1 MFFVKEDTKVYNLYR
16 SLILES
22 SDELDWKGKQLSTED
37 LIKAKHKLIRS
48 RMALQA
54 GWQFFGYLLSDLS
67 TCLTYDMDTMA
78 VDDFGN
84 IYINPYFMLNVL
96 SDAETVGVL
105 AHEVLH
111 IANLTHFRGAN
122 IKNFK
127 LWNIAT
133 DYIMNRDLIKMGLTL
148 PSFGCIPE
156 NKGGKE
162 VIPSKKEIPKYWH
175 GIDMTTMDAEA
186 LYRAL
191 DKAIPPQVKQQ
202 QQQMQQLQ
210 DMIDKM
216 MEGMDKHITG
226 GQPGQPGQPGSGQPT
241 VIDISN
247 LPGEK
252 YKDSGL
258 TPNKPNGT
266 TRSQVET
273 EMKNKIKQV
282 VDALEREAKGAS
294 NIKGGVPGSF
304 NRKHL
309 EPVVNWKIHLAQFLS
324 PARRNTYDSARFQ
337 RKPLTLGVPMPRR
350 KVRTHKIA
358 LAVAI
363 DTSGSTTGDV
373 LATFLSA
380 IYGIIK
386 TFPIAEL
393 RIILWHTD
401 VYNEIEI
408 AKADQKVIIGVRN
421 PGTLGDN
428 PNVNQINGTALNPTE
443 NSELNSDGEVI
454 TNISKAKEI
463 LLNVYSRYTQSGG
476 TTVNSIKEY
485 LDKNNERIE
494 GLLLLTDGGISESNR
509 DVKLPTPPNKTVI
522 MLNGNGKDANLKGH
536 GKILFVD
543 IPEVETP

>member
-1 MFFVKEDTKVYNLYR
+1 MFFKREDAKVYNLYR
-16 SLILES
+16 SLIVEES
-22 SDELDWKGKQLSTED
+22 QGAEWAGKQLSTEE
-37 LIKAKHKLIRS
+37 LVQAKHKLIRS

-84 IYINPYFMLNVL
+84 IYINPYFMLYVL

-122 IKNFK
+122 VKNFK

-133 DYIMNRDLIKMGLTL
+133 DYVMNRDLIKMGLEL

-156 NKGGKE
+156 TVGGKD

-175 GIDMTTMDAEA
+175 GIDMTTMDAEQ

-210 DMIDKM
+210 DMINKM
-216 MEGMDKHITG
+216 IEKMDKHITG
-226 GQPGQPGQPGSGQPT
+226 KPGSGQPT
-241 VIDISN
+241 VIDVSN

-266 TRSQVET
+266 TRSQIET
-273 EMKNKIKQV
+273 EVKNKIKQV
-282 VDALEREAKGAS
+282 VDALERESKGAS
-294 NIKGGVPGSF
+294 NIKGGVPASF
-304 NRKHL
+304 NKKHL
-309 EPVVNWKIHLAQFLS
+309 EPTVNWKIHLAQFLA

-337 RKPLTLGVPMPRR
+337 RKPLTIGVPMPRR

-363 DTSGSTTGDV
+363 DTSGSTSGDV
-373 LATFLSA
+373 LATFLGA

-393 RIILWHTD
+393 RIILWHTE

-408 AKADQKVIIGVRN
+408 AKADQKVIIGVRD

-428 PNVNQINGTALNPTE
+428 PNVNQIDGTALNPTE

-454 TNISKAKEI
+454 TNINKAKEI
-463 LLNVYSRYTQSGG
+463 LLNVYSRYTKSGG
-476 TTVNSIKEY
+476 TSVNSIKEY
-485 LDKNNERIE
+485 LDKTGEKIE
-494 GLLLLTDGGISESNR
+494 GLLLLTDGSTSESQKQI
-509 DVKLPTPPNKTVI
+509 KLPTPPNKTVI
-522 MLNGNGKDANLKGH
+522 MLNGNGSDDTLKGH

>member
-1 MFFVKEDTKVYNLYR
+1 MYFKREDANVYNLYR
-16 SLILES
+16 TLITEETEW
-22 SDELDWKGKQLSTED
+22 DGKQLSTED
-37 LIKAKHKLIRS
+37 LIKAKHKLILS
-48 RMALQA
+48 RMALQE
-54 GWQFFGYLLSDLS
+54 GWQFFGHLLSGLS

-96 SDAETVGVL
+96 SDEETVGVL

-122 IKNFK
+122 VKNFK

-133 DYIMNRDLIKMGLTL
+133 DYIMNRDLIKMGLSL
-148 PSFGCIPE
+148 PAFGCVPE
-156 NKGGKE
+156 SRGKID

-175 GIDMTTMDAEA
+175 GIDMTTMDAED
-186 LYRAL
+186 LYKAL

-210 DMIDKM
+210 DMINKM
-216 MEGMDKHITG
+216 MEKMDKHITG
-226 GQPGQPGQPGSGQPT
+226 GQPGQPGSGQPT
-241 VIDISN
+241 VIDVSN

-252 YKDSGL
+252 YKDSNL

-266 TRSQVET
+266 DRKQIET
-273 EMKNKIKQV
+273 EMKNKIKIAV
-282 VDALEREAKGAS
+282 EALERGAKGAE
-294 NIKGGVPGSF
+294 NIKGGVPASF
-304 NRKHL
+304 NKKHL
-309 EPVVNWKIHLAQFLS
+309 EPAVNWKIHLAQFLS

-337 RKPLTLGVPMPRR
+337 KKPLTIGVPMARR
-350 KVRTHKIA
+350 KTRSQKVD

-373 LATFLSA
+373 LATFLGA

-393 RIILWHTD
+393 RIILWHSE

-408 AKADQKVIIGVRN
+408 VKADQKVIIGVRD

-428 PNVNQINGTALNPTE
+428 PNVNQINGTALNPTA

-454 TNISKAKEI
+454 TNISNAKEI
-463 LLNVYSRYTQSGG
+463 LLNVYSRYTKSGG

-485 LDKNNERIE
+485 LDKNGEKIE
-494 GLLLLTDGGISESNR
+494 GLLLLTDGDTTENQRSI
-509 DVKLPTPPNKTVI
+509 KLPTPPNKTVI
-522 MLNGNGKDANLKGH
+522 MINGNGKDDNLKGH

-543 IPEVETP
+543 VPEVETP